1 MEISN
6 SVIILIYKGEL
17 TNVFFSILDDYQIV
31 IITEIINIELAE
43 ALNEYCREKKIFF
56 IYTAQLGLSSFLF
69 TDFGND
75 FVAENINGKEIQKY
89 FIKSITNSC
98 PGIVEIDPIEY
109 YREGRKGKNTKKYLK
124 LVTGDFVAFSNVKGM
139 IELNDT
145 PPRPI
150 RVLSKTKFTI
160 EDTSKFE
167 EFSGSGVVE
176 EVKMPYP
183 VEYNPLSDAKD
194 FIYNDNVID
203 GDLNENYN
211 YEIIGDENI
220 EDKENYFPW
229 EKLLLSCNK
238 DETLMSKSNEIMHLG
253 ILSLHEFFKIHQFL
267 PHYNE
272 QKEINECIEIT
283 NLIFSEVKKENKKW
297 AKNLEKIDK
306 TFLEKIFKFSG
317 FYFYPLTNFLGGVVS
332 QEILKCI
339 GLYKPAQ
346 QWIYFNFFELIND
359 DISKK
364 DFKNMIM
371 DDDFKRNKELYTL
384 FGKEKINVI
393 KNTNILIIGFNDTSF
408 EIIRIL
414 LVLDLINK
422 NNNNITII
430 GNNKTEIEE
439 KINNLKINDKYH
451 NLNIIS
457 EKINIKENISEKEW
471 WKNSIII
478 IDSLS
483 YKYNSKEKL
492 HIIKNSEKDNKIL
505 ISINTNKTIGSY
517 ELILPKKIIL
527 DDNQNKG
534 GSFLSNDDME
544 ETPEDDSEEE
554 IKNIKFI
561 YTVEDALK
569 WSKKFFE
576 DNFRNNI
583 IYLNE
588 LINKSDSEEEMKKYM
603 DNLIS
608 KIKDNEI
615 VLKLILNFKKL
626 ISLKL
631 GLTFESIVFH
641 SIELF
646 QDIFEFSVDEIL
658 QKYPEDLI
666 DQDTGKNF
674 WSGKKMIPSK
684 IIFDIYNE
692 DHYKLIY
699 YFTHF
704 FCQILGME
712 MLDEKKKTIK
722 KIGEKYEFK
731 KYDLTI
737 LKKANNKDFFN
748 MEINSIIKFLGYI
761 LKINKLKFK
770 EIDINYYKNVQC
782 TNNFKKI
789 NKQIRLVI
797 LSANLKLNN
806 FGIHITN
813 KNNALFQLLKIN
825 EILPTV
831 SSAIS
836 GLTVIQIF
844 NMFNDEKFIDLI
856 KSVKEGAIKNES
868 KQKCDENEKN
878 INNDDDDNN
887 NSVSFYKNAAF
898 NFASNIYIFY
908 DIISHSK

>member
-6 SVIILIYKGEL
+6 SVIILIYKGDL
-17 TNVFFSILDDYQIV
+17 TNAFFSILDDYQMV
-31 IITEIINIELAE
+31 IITEMINIETAE
-43 ALNEYCREKKIFF
+43 EINEYCREKKISF

-75 FVAENINGKEIQKY
+75 FIAENIDGKEVQKY
-89 FIKSITNSC
+89 FIKSIKNSC
-98 PGIVEIDPIEY
+98 PGIVEIEPIESY
-109 YREGRKGKNTKKYLK
+109 SEGRKGKKVKKYLK
-124 LVTGDFVAFSNVKGM
+124 LATGDFVTFSNVKGM

-160 EDTSKFE
+160 EDTSKFQ
-167 EFSGSGVVE
+167 EFSGFGVVE

-183 VEYNPLSDAKD
+183 VEYNPLSEAKD
-194 FIYNDNVID
+194 FIYNEEDID
-203 GDLNENYN
+203 GDIDENFN
-211 YEIIGDENI
+211 YEIISDENI
-220 EDKENYFPW
+220 INKENDFPW
-229 EKLLLSCNK
+229 EKLLLYCNK

-283 NLIFSEVKKENKKW
+283 NLIFSELKKENKKL
-297 AKNLEKIDK
+297 AKNLEKLDK
-306 TFLEKIFKFSG
+306 IFLEKIFKFSE
-317 FYFYPLTNFLGGVVS
+317 FYFYPITNFLGGVVS
-332 QEILKCI
+332 QEILKYI

-364 DFKNMIM
+364 DFKNMII
-371 DDDFKRNKELYTL
+371 DDDFKKNKELYTL
-384 FGKEKINVI
+384 FEKEKINEI
-393 KNTNILIIGFNDTSF
+393 KNTNILVIDFNDTSF

-414 LVLDLINK
+414 LNLDLYNK
-422 NNNNITII
+422 NNNNITIL

-439 KINNLKINDKYH
+439 KVNNLKINDKYY

-478 IDSLS
+478 IDTLS
-483 YKYNSKEKL
+483 YKFNSDEKL
-492 HIIKNSEKDNKIL
+492 YIIKNSEKDNKIL

-517 ELILPKKIIL
+517 ELILPKKIVHNN
-527 DDNQNKG
+527 NQNKDE
-534 GSFLSNDDME
+534 SFSLKEDME

-554 IKNIKFI
+554 IKKINFI
-561 YTVEDALK
+561 YTKEDALK

-583 IYLNE
+583 RYLNE

-603 DNLIS
+603 DDLIL
-608 KIKDNEI
+608 KINDNEI

-626 ISLKL
+626 ISIKL

-666 DQDTGKNF
+666 EQDTGKNF

-684 IIFDIYNE
+684 IIFDINNE
-692 DHYKLIY
+692 EHYKLIY
-699 YFTHF
+699 YFTYF
-704 FCQILGME
+704 FCKILGME
-712 MLDEKKKTIK
+712 GLDEKKKEIK
-722 KIGEKYEFK
+722 KIGEKYESK
-731 KYDLTI
+731 KFDLTI
-737 LKKANNKDFFN
+737 HKKANNKDFFN

-770 EIDINYYKNVQC
+770 EIDINYYKNVQGA
-782 TNNFKKI
+782 NNFKKI
-789 NKQIRLVI
+789 NKQIKLII
-797 LSANLKLNN
+797 LTANIKLNN
-806 FGIHITN
+806 FGIHINN
-813 KNNALFQLLKIN
+813 KNNALFQLLEIN
-825 EILPTV
+825 EVLPTV

-844 NMFNDEKFIDLI
+844 NMLNDDKFIDFI
-856 KSVKEGAIKNES
+856 KSVKESVIKNEN
-868 KQKCDENEKN
+868 KQKSDENEKSI
-878 INNDDDDNN
+878 INESDDN

-898 NFASNIYIFY
+898 NLASNIYIFY
-908 DIISHSK
+908 DIISHS